1 MANLKYLTKA
11 DYAKGK
17 GWHFR
22 MTFNGQYHSKWFN
35 ANKLGGLE
43 KAKKAAIAYRDKF
56 IKDNHLEY
64 YFNRNR
70 FGLNR
75 AKNSHTVCHER
86 SPIIGIRLSEKIKPS
101 GIYYSWTGYW
111 QEDRNIRRKHFSVF
125 YYGYIEAFQMACL
138 ERYRHCGIL
147 IVKDKKYLPAIP
159 ETPYKIAGEKNGRS
173 GEVR

>member
-11 DYAKGK
+11 DYTKCK

-22 MTFNGQYHSKWFN
+22 INFNGQYHRKWFN
-35 ANKLGGLE
+35 ASKLGGLE

-75 AKNSHTVCHER
+75 AKNSHIVCHGR
-86 SPIIGIRLSEKIKPS
+86 SPIIGVGLQETIKPS
-101 GIYYSWTGYW
+101 GIYYSWTAYW
-111 QEDRNIRRKHFSVF
+111 QKDRNICRKRFSVL

-159 ETPYKIAGEKNGRS
+159 KAPYKIVEKKNGRS
-173 GEVR
+173 RKV

>member
-17 GWHFR
+17 GWYFR
-22 MTFNGQYHSKWFN
+22 MTFNGQYHRKWFG

-64 YFNRNR
+64 YFKRSR
-70 FGLNR
+70 FGLNTAR
-75 AKNSHTVCHER
+75 NSHIVCHGR
-86 SPIIGIRLSEKIKPS
+86 SPIIGIGLQEIIKPL
-101 GIYYSWTGYW
+101 GIYYSWTACW
-111 QEDRNIRRKHFSVF
+111 QEDRNMRRKRFSIL

-138 ERYRHCGIL
+138 QRYRHCGIL
-147 IVKDKKYLPAIP
+147 VVKDRKYLPAIP
-159 ETPYKIAGEKNGRS
+159 EVPYKIAGEKNERS
-173 GEVR
+173 GKV

>member
-1 MANLKYLTKA
+1 MVNLKYLTKA

-56 IKDNHLEY
+56 IKDNHLEC

-75 AKNSHTVCHER
+75 AKNSHTVCHGR
-86 SPIIGIRLSEKIKPS
+86 SPIIGVNLQETIKPS
-101 GIYYSWTGYW
+101 GIYYSWAAYW
-111 QEDRNIRRKHFSVF
+111 QEDRKICRKRFSINSI
-125 YYGYIEAFQMACL
+125 GYIDAFQMACL
-138 ERYRHCGIL
+138 ERYCHCGIL

-159 ETPYKIAGEKNGRS
+159 ETPYKIVGEKNGRS